1 MSSPNFGPMADF
13 MGRVRKV
20 GQVMQHPLDAISE
33 AMPHQ
38 QSAHDAAIQQMGQ
51 QQQADRVRQATQS
64 YTAPKIEEQKR
75 PLKAK

>member
-1 MSSPNFGPMADF
+1 MSSTNFGAMSPFTD
-13 MGRVRKV
+13 RLRKV
-20 GQVMQHPLDAISE
+20 GQFIQHPLNSIAE